1 MKRKRLRKAGLVRRG
16 WSGVVVLEFDTVRDR
31 RCLATSKGGSPH
43 WRRVYLQRIY
53 AHEPPSRLRL
63 LSGCV
68 EKPSKR
74 TEQSIIGDL
83 FVLEDRIVIYCV
95 SSPRMSGYMLE
106 IELVA
111 TVETW
116 LEPETRDKDKL
127 F

>member
-74 TEQSIIGDL
+74 TEQSIIGDRSFRARGPYRDIL
-83 FVLEDRIVIYCV
+83 RIIPADVRIYV
-95 SSPRMSGYMLE
+95 RNRTGRYRGN
-106 IELVA
+106 LVRA
-111 TVETW
+111 RN
-116 LEPETRDKDKL
+116 PG
-127 F
+127 